1 MGDRSKRGR
10 GVRQLLAAIGLA
22 AGLVAAQTP
31 AGLARLHFRFIG
43 PNGNR
48 DIAVVGVPGQPLV
61 DYFGAASGG
70 IWKTTDGGAHFRQI
84 FDSTDVSSVSALA
97 IAPSQP
103 NVIWAGTGETYIIRE
118 STSLGDGVYKSTN
131 GGHTWR
137 HMGMGQGLD
146 RTGHIGNI
154 AINPYNPNE
163 VFVCALGQ
171 AYKPNPQ
178 RGVYRTL
185 DGGKTWKL
193 VLPGDNQYT
202 GCSGLT
208 MAAKDP
214 RTLFAGMWQVN
225 IKPWNLDS
233 GGPGSGVFVSHDG
246 GDTWARVAGHGLPP
260 AGTVLGKTAVRVAPS
275 DPQRVYAL
283 IQARTAELFRSDDGG
298 RDWKL
303 VNQSHLMSERT
314 PYYNNFRVAPDNP
327 DTLYFVSVSW
337 SVSRDG
343 GYTFTKVNSPGGDLH
358 DVWIDPQDPKRIL
371 VADDTGGAISLNG
384 GRSYFEVSLP
394 IAQLYHVYADSN
406 IPYNVIGNRQ
416 DNDGEE
422 GPSRLPQGGGVIPAS
437 AWHAYGGCDN
447 ESGFGVPDPKDPDII
462 WSSCYNG
469 DLTRVN
475 LHNGTSR
482 NVAVDPI
489 ATYGDA
495 PAAVR
500 NRWNWTLP
508 IAISPENH
516 NQVYVGSQ
524 YVWQTD
530 DAGQSWKRISPDLTT
545 NDKSKEGHSGGL
557 AWDDLGTYDV
567 CTLAMIDES
576 PVKAGVIWAGSYDG
590 QVSVTR
596 DGGAHWTNV
605 TKNIPGLPPWGT
617 INLQASPFAA
627 GTAYISSNRKSLGD
641 YAPYMYK
648 TTDYGQTWTSIAG
661 DLPHSEFSFVHIV
674 REDPVRPGMLY
685 AGTENALY
693 VSWDDGAHW
702 TQLRN
707 NLPPAPVYW
716 LQIQPTFSDLVI
728 GTYGRGAW
736 ILDDVTPLRSWDKV
750 AAAGKPYLFQPRP
763 AYRFRTTV
771 VAHQDNPNG
780 ATVGEDI
787 PYGADLNYYLP
798 AAAQATLTIRRGADV
813 IRVLHQRGGAGLN
826 RIFWNLRH
834 PNHDVIT
841 LLTNPPGEPWVAT
854 PPAGRTL
861 NVWGQPTPLGPQVAP
876 GDFTVSLSVNGAPA
890 GTQPLQVLRDPHDV
904 GTVPDMQASEAL
916 LVQLQGEMHQVAG
929 MIGRFEFL
937 RKQIEGLEQGLA
949 SDPQAA
955 PVVQAAQR
963 LETQAEAIEGKM
975 FNLESTGS
983 TEDSFRNPSELY
995 EQLGSLSNNLENSG
1009 ADMAPTD
1016 AEIAVHRQ
1024 LAAALAALA
1033 RQASA
1038 FTARQVPAFNALAQ
1052 AHGLTA
1058 ALQQ

>member
-1 MGDRSKRGR
+1 MGKARWARL
-10 GVRQLLAAIGLA
+10 VIGGFLA
-22 AGLVAAQTP
+22 AGALAAAQTP
-31 AGLARLHFRFIG
+31 AGLAQLHFRFIG

-48 DIAVVGVPGQPLV
+48 DIAVVGVPGNPLV

-70 IWKTTDGGAHFRQI
+70 IWKTTDGGAHFLQI

-97 IAPSQP
+97 VAPSEP
-103 NVIWAGTGETYIIRE
+103 NVIWAGTGEAYIIRE

-131 GGHTWR
+131 GGQTWQ

-146 RTGHIGNI
+146 QTGHISNI
-154 AINPYNPNE
+154 AINPDNPNE

-171 AYKPNPQ
+171 AYAPNPQ

-193 VLPGDNQYT
+193 VLKGESEYT
-202 GCSGLT
+202 GCSGLSV
-208 MAAKDP
+208 AAKDP
-214 RTLFAGMWQVN
+214 QTIFAGMWQVD

-233 GGPGSGVFVSHDG
+233 GGPGSGVFVSRDG
-246 GDTWARVAGHGLPP
+246 GNTWARVAGHGLPP
-260 AGTVLGKTAVRVAPS
+260 AGTILGKTAVRVAPS

-283 IQARTAELFRSDDGG
+283 LQANTAELYRSDDGG
-298 RDWKL
+298 RNWNL
-303 VNQSHLMSERT
+303 VNESHIMSERS
-314 PYYNNFRVAPDNP
+314 PYFNNFRVSPDNP
-327 DTLYFVSVSW
+327 DLLYFVSVSW
-337 SVSRDG
+337 SESRDG
-343 GYTFTKVNSPGGDLH
+343 GHTFTQVTSPGGDSH
-358 DVWIDPQDPKRIL
+358 DVWIDPKNPHRML

-384 GRSYFEVSLP
+384 GRSYLTVNLP
-394 IAQLYHVYADSN
+394 IAQLYHVYADNN

-422 GPSRLPQGGGVIPAS
+422 GPSRLPQGDNVNSGRAPGTPTEGATTRAGSECPIRRIPTS
-437 AWHAYGGCDN
+437 
-447 ESGFGVPDPKDPDII
+447 SGRAATTATYAREPAQ
-462 WSSCYNG
+462 WA
-469 DLTRVN
+469 
-475 LHNGTSR
+475 SR

-495 PAAVR
+495 PSAVL
-500 NRWNWTLP
+500 NRWNWTFP
-508 IAISPENH
+508 IAISPHSH

-530 DAGQSWKRISPDLTT
+530 DGGQSWKRISPDLTT

-557 AWDDLGTYDV
+557 SFDDLGTYDV
-567 CTLAMIDES
+567 CTLSMIDES
-576 PVKAGVIWAGSYDG
+576 PVLAGVIWAGSYDG

-605 TKNIPGLPPWGT
+605 TKNIPDLPPWGT
-617 INLQASPFAA
+617 INLQASPFAG

-648 TTDYGQTWTSIAG
+648 TTDYGQTWTSVSG
-661 DLPHSEFSFVHIV
+661 ELPHSEFSFIHIV

-693 VSWDDGAHW
+693 ISWDDGSHW

-716 LQIQPTFSDLVI
+716 LQIQPRFSDLVI

-736 ILDDVTPLRSWDKV
+736 ILDDVTPLRSWDQV
-750 AAAGKPYLFQPRP
+750 SAAGQPHLFKPRP

-771 VAHQDNPNG
+771 VEHQDNPNG

-798 AAAQATLTIRRGADV
+798 AAGEATITIRRGTEV
-813 IRVLHQRGGAGLN
+813 IRTLQQKGGAGLN

-841 LLTNPPGEPWVAT
+841 LLTNPPGEPWVTT
-854 PPAGRTL
+854 PVQGRPL
-861 NVWGQPTPLGPQVAP
+861 NVWGQPTPTGPKVAP
-876 GDFTVSLSVNGAPA
+876 GEFTVSLSVNGTAAGSAP
-890 GTQPLQVLRDPHDV
+890 LEVLRDPHDT
-904 GTVPDMQASEAL
+904 GTLQDMEGTEAF
-916 LVQLQGEMHQVAG
+916 LVQLQGELHDLAG
-929 MIGRFEFL
+929 MIEHFEFL
-937 RKQIEGLEQGLA
+937 RKQIEVLEQGLGP
-949 SDPQAA
+949 DPQAA
-955 PVVQAAQR
+955 PVLAAAR
-963 LETQAEAIEGKM
+963 GLETQADGIEGEM
-975 FNLESTGS
+975 FNIESTGS
-983 TEDSFRNPSELY
+983 TEDSFRNDSELY
-995 EQLGSLSNNLENSG
+995 EQLGSLNNNLENAG

-1016 AEIAVHRQ
+1016 AEMEVHKELQ
-1024 LAAALAALA
+1024 SKLAALA
-1033 RQASA
+1033 RRAHT
-1038 FTARQVPAFNALAQ
+1038 FTTTRVPAFNALAKT
-1052 AHGLTA
+1052 HGLTA
-1058 ALQQ
+1058 ALQE